1 MIFVPLTN
9 RNSYRQQSV
18 EESSPFVDTN
28 CRRTFTEDI
37 RKYRLQAQGT
47 GKGRAGR
54 REDDGEGGKEG
65 I

>member
-18 EESSPFVDTN
+18 EESSPYVDTN

-37 RKYRLQAQGT
+37 KKKSSASTR
-47 GKGRAGR
+47 
-54 REDDGEGGKEG
+54 DGEGKSWEKRR
-65 I
+65 